1 MKNVLLILALV
12 LIAAGLYMQF
22 GAPTFDDAWPT
33 WSAWAAIAVGVLV
46 GLYAFMSGRK
56 TA

>member
-56 TA
+56 AA

>member
-1 MKNVLLILALV
+1 MKNLLLILAVL

-22 GAPTFDDAWPT
+22 GGPTFDDAWPS
-33 WSAWAAIAVGVLV
+33 WSAWAAIAVGVVV

-56 TA
+56 A